1 MKNDGKIE
9 EKFHPD
15 SNFDFPETISTE
27 NTQNGIKERKRKA
40 SPDWFKTW
48 DWLHYE
54 ISKNA
59 VFCFV
64 CKKACQNK
72 TLLGQ
77 RIEAAFV
84 FNGISDWKNATAK
97 FAKHQESKYHI
108 EAVEKDFVTRANLD
122 IADMFSS
129 ENSKQKEQN
138 WECLLKVFSTIRL
151 LCRQRQAIRGH
162 TDEESNYFQTL
173 QFKAEFDKT
182 FTAWMEKKSDRFISH
197 SVQNEMIELIASSII
212 TKIIDEIRNANFFA
226 TLMDET
232 RDISNIEQATTCLR
246 WVDKNLVVHEDFIG
260 NLLHY
265 LLYHS
270 I

>member
-1 MKNDGKIE
+1 MKNDEKIE

-15 SNFDFPETISTE
+15 SSFDFPETISTE

-59 VFCFV
+59 VFCFI

-129 ENSKQKEQN
+129 ENSKQKQQN

-265 LLYHS
+265 LL
-270 I
+270 